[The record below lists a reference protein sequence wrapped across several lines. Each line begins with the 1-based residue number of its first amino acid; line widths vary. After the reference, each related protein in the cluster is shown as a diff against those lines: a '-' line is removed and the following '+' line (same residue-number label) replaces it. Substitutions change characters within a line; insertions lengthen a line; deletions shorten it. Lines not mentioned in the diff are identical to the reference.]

1 MRAWHLLARRARRPS
16 AARRRNKSSPDR
28 RPRPPAASRRCSR
41 GGSAR
46 RTVQRRGD
54 APNLQGHQLIPRI
67 RALHGSGFVSI
78 AMSAAARDDSCMAQT
93 FDDDHGFAETVNFE
107 ALSRLLLQAS

>member
-1 MRAWHLLARRARRPS
+1 M
-16 AARRRNKSSPDR
+16 
-28 RPRPPAASRRCSR
+28 
-41 GGSAR
+41 
-46 RTVQRRGD
+46 
-54 APNLQGHQLIPRI
+54 IPRI